1 MPTPT
6 GPVPTTGRVRRV
18 LQDDPRP
25 SFFTSAIDGAPR
37 WAVGALTALQGA
49 ALSLLV
55 VALPAVAVFVATSAD
70 PANADVAWTR
80 AVVVAA
86 NLWLLAH
93 GVPAALGGAVV
104 SVVPLGLTALAVF
117 TCYASA
123 RRSGHATRGAAL
135 AGVGAYTLLTV
146 LVALVAGADAGGVL
160 RALLGGVVVGTLGL
174 GAGLLRRPEAP
185 SWSRLVAPWRDRLP
199 GGAAVGLRAGLLA
212 TAGLVGVAAVVTVV
226 WVASGHAT
234 IAEVVAGLSLD
245 AVGGVVLAV
254 AELAFVPN
262 LVVWALAWVA
272 GPGFAVGAGTR
283 FAPDDVVAG
292 PLPAVPLLGALPD
305 AGGGPLLAAPALVL
319 AVGVLAGLA
328 LRRWSTP
335 TRPRDVA
342 VSLGVLAG
350 TVGGLVAVLV
360 AAASGAVGPGRMA
373 HVGAHVGLVALLAAA
388 GTGLAAAC
396 VCVPWDPEVRAAVRR
411 RRERRRAGGDAVSP
425 SRAAATSEVSPTS
438 GTGAVPTADGPVTGP
453 A

>member
-1 MPTPT
+1 MPTST

-49 ALSLLV
+49 ALSLLAV
-55 VALPAVAVFVATSAD
+55 TLPAVAVFVATSAD

-93 GVPAALGGAVV
+93 GVPATLGGAVV
-104 SVVPLGLTALAVF
+104 SIVPLGLTALAVF

-123 RRSGHATRGAAL
+123 RRSGQATRGAAL
-135 AGVGAYTLLTV
+135 AGVTAYTLLAV
-146 LVALVAGADAGGVL
+146 LVAVVTGADGGGVL
-160 RALLGGVVVGTLGL
+160 RALLGGVLVGGVGL

-185 SWSRLVAPWRDRLP
+185 PWARLVAPVRDRLP
-199 GGAAVGLRAGLLA
+199 GGVAVGLRAGLLA
-212 TAGLVGVAAVVTVV
+212 TAGLVLLASVVCVV
-226 WVASGHAT
+226 WVVAGHA
-234 IAEVVAGLSLD
+234 AVAQVVAGLSLD

-254 AELAFVPN
+254 GELAFLPN
-262 LVVWALAWVA
+262 LVVWALAWVV
-272 GPGFAVGAGTR
+272 GPGFAVGTGTS
-283 FAPDDVVAG
+283 FAPAEVVAG

-305 AGGGPLLAAPALVL
+305 AGGGPLLAAPALVV
-319 AVGVLAGLA
+319 AVGLLAGLA
-328 LRRWSTP
+328 VRRWSTP

-342 VSLGVLAG
+342 LALAVLAV
-350 TVGGLVAVLV
+350 TVGSLVALLV
-360 AAASGAVGPGRMA
+360 AAASGAAGPGRMA

-388 GTGLAAAC
+388 GTGVAAAC
-396 VCVPWDPEVRAAVRR
+396 TSVPFDPEVRAAVRR
-411 RRERRRAGGDAVSP
+411 GRERRRA
-425 SRAAATSEVSPTS
+425 AAAAPAPRAGDDATPT
-438 GTGAVPTADGPVTGP
+438 GPDVTG
-453 A
+453 